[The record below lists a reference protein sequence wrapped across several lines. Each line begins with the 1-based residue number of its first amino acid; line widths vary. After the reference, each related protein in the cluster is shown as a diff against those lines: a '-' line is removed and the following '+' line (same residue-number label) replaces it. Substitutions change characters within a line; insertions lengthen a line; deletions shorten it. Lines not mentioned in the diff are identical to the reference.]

1 MITKTLPALLFAVA
15 AFAGAPAAQAAS
27 FNFLDDSA
35 PGKCVEVAAGAG
47 VYGNTRA
54 CEEQASMGTD
64 YNDLRVTAYANTGS
78 GGKFAAAYL
87 AEYEDGGT
95 TDADYYGYGVKN
107 SVEGYSVGS
116 PNHAMDNKD
125 NLELMLLK
133 FDSSISLTTLQAGW
147 AGTDS
152 DVSVFAYTGIG
163 NAVSE
168 LTGATESSLMTTA
181 GWSHIGNYAN
191 IGTGAVSI
199 NSSAI
204 SSSYWIVSAYSTAF
218 GSGYS
223 ATSYDYVKIKIVAG
237 NYTCVNSNDPSCA
250 PPPTGV
256 PEPVSLALVGV
267 ALFGA
272 WGGRNRARRA

>member
-1 MITKTLPALLFAVA
+1 MITKTLPALLLAVA
-15 AFAGAPAAQAAS
+15 AFAGTPAAQAAS
-27 FNFLDDSA
+27 FNFLDDNA
-35 PGKCVEVAAGAG
+35 PGKCMEMTTGAGA
-47 VYGNTRA
+47 YGNTRG
-54 CEEQASMGTD
+54 CEEQSSSGTD

-95 TDADYYGYGVKN
+95 TDADYWGYGVKN

-116 PNHAMDNKD
+116 PNHAMDNQG
-125 NLELMLLK
+125 NLELMLMK
-133 FDSSISLTTLQAGW
+133 FDASISLTTLQAGW
-147 AGTDS
+147 VGSDS
-152 DVSVFAYTGIG
+152 DVSVFAYTGTG
-163 NAVSE
+163 NAVSA
-168 LTGATESSLMTTA
+168 LTGATESTLMTTA
-181 GWSHIGNYAN
+181 GWSHIGNYSN

-199 NSSAI
+199 NSNAI

-223 ATSYDYVKIKIVAG
+223 ATSYDYVKLKIVAG
-237 NYTCVNSNDPSCA
+237 NYTCVNSNDPSCS

-272 WGGRNRARRA
+272 WGGRNRAKRA